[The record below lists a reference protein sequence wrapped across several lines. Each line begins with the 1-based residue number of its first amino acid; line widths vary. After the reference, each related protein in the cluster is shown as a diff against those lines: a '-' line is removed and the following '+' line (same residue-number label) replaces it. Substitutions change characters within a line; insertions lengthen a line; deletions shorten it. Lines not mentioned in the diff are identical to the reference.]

1 MKYQFFYVHLF
12 LAVVSAIFLIS
23 ASFSGAWIAAAWF
36 GLSLAL
42 SGRGAY
48 SAIINNRKLD
58 RQIELIVNDSQTQNL
73 NQQNLQHMYIQVNN
87 AEIRKETR
95 NGREHYVIPSY
106 TLPDNVVMNGGLYTR
121 EEVDKHYLQ
130 LNNTFAPLGHPKID
144 DQYVSA
150 SLPMAIHTNHVGAWN
165 EGVER
170 KGNRIYMEKWVD
182 IDYALQTNR
191 GKELI
196 DAIEKKEPIHTS
208 VAVYAE
214 RQLTPNAAG
223 YQWKAKIVAMD
234 HDAIL
239 IGEPGAA
246 TPEQGVGL
254 FVNVADAKPLTVN
267 SGILSADS
275 YGARMKAL
283 SESARESLFGGEW
296 AYVDDFDSLHA
307 IVTTDNGSSMYSYAI
322 VDGKVTWGSDAKP
335 VQRKES
341 WQEKFPI
348 VNNLLQMFKLGV
360 NSNGEVT
367 KVQPKKPSET
377 TEMTPEELQAAISG
391 ALDKQAERLEANVAA
406 QINPLVEKIATLEA
420 NNKELLEKAKES
432 DTKKEGDMR
441 EVVAKKIGTLAANCL
456 SGEALVE
463 AFKAA
468 QPNGES
474 VIAGVEI
481 QANSQSG
488 APGADYFPSAQK

>member
-1 MKYQFFYVHLF
+1 MKYQFFYVNLF
-12 LAVVSAIFLIS
+12 LTAISLVLLIA
-23 ASFSGAWIAAAWF
+23 ASISGAWSACAWF
-36 GLSLAL
+36 AAGVLC
-42 SGRGAY
+42 SGFGAY
-48 SAIINNRKLD
+48 GAIRNNRKLNGE
-58 RQIELIVNDSQTQNL
+58 IELIVNDSGGIKQE
-73 NQQNLQHMYIQVNN
+73 NLQHMYIQVNH
-87 AEIRKETR
+87 ADIRKETR
-95 NGREHYVIPSY
+95 NGREHYVIGSY
-106 TLPDNVVMNGGLYTR
+106 TLPDNVVMNDGLYTR

-144 DQYVSA
+144 GNYVSA

-165 EGVER
+165 EAVER

-182 IDYALQTNR
+182 IEYCLNTAN
-191 GKELI
+191 GKQLI

-214 RQLTPNAAG
+214 RQLMPNAAG
-223 YQWKAKIVAMD
+223 YKWKAKIVAMD

-254 FVNVADAKPLTVN
+254 FVNVAEAKPIIVN
-267 SGILSADS
+267 ANALSDDS
-275 YGARMKAL
+275 YGNRQRMLNDAAKLA
-283 SESARESLFGGEW
+283 FGGTDRW
-296 AYVDDFDSLHA
+296 VYVEDFDQVNA
-307 IVTTDNGSSMYSYAI
+307 IVTSETESNRYSYTI
-322 VDGKVTWGSDAKP
+322 VDGVATFGSDAKP

-341 WQEKFPI
+341 WQEKYPI

-377 TEMTPEELQAAISG
+377 TEMTLEEIQAAITG

-406 QINPLVEKIATLEA
+406 QIKPLTDEIAVLKT
-420 NNKELLEKAKES
+420 NNDQLLAKAKEG
-432 DTKKEGDMR
+432 DTKRADEMR
-441 EVVAKKIGTLAANCL
+441 AAVAKVVGTLAANCL
-456 SGEALVE
+456 SGDALEE
-463 AFKAA
+463 AFRAA
-468 QPNGES
+468 QPNAES
-474 VIAGVEI
+474 VIPGVEI

-488 APGADYFPSAQK
+488 VPGAGYFPATK